1 MADEG
6 LLTITFTITK
16 NKRLIGNVVVKS
28 SGFADFESSKS
39 LENSIRQKTLDFL
52 LIVLKNIKILT
63 LEFLKNKLL
72 QDLVNLF
79 IKRLNEDLL
88 LYLLLMLLIIK
99 K

>member
-39 LENSIRQKTLDFL
+39 LENSIRQKTLDLFTNSL
-52 LIVLKNIKILT
+52 KEHKNINIRVLEKQVITGLSQFIYQKIERRPLIVPVINVI
-63 LEFLKNKLL
+63 N
-72 QDLVNLF
+72 N
-79 IKRLNEDLL
+79 
-88 LYLLLMLLIIK
+88 
-99 K
+99 